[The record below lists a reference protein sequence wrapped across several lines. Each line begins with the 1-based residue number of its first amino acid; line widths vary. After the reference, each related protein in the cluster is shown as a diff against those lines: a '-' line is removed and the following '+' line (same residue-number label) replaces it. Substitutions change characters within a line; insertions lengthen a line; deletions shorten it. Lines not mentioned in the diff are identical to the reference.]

1 MQLDIAHLS
10 MSTRGCSKVIMI
22 GSLPQVML
30 SLGPLITVFNYKWTI
45 TIVIIII
52 IFVLGHKK
60 NYDFFKMKG
69 LLVVP

>member
-1 MQLDIAHLS
+1 
-10 MSTRGCSKVIMI
+10 MI

-52 IFVLGHKK
+52 IFFLGHNVLKK
-60 NYDFFKMKG
+60 YDFFEMKG
-69 LLVVP
+69 LLVVA